1 MTNTLHRFG
10 APATFRDDFIVFAI
24 AARGVNDQGAS
35 AKLQEFLRL
44 ATTHNPVNMGN
55 AVKGGIYR
63 PSQKLNPLVHWRRPV
78 SVDFKAVVDSL
89 DGCTTAAA
97 VFDKLASLE
106 AFLAD
111 LKRANLGISV
121 NVASLT
127 DAAHTCCRQ
136 AGITRHSVGYS
147 LGFHGDLNLLP
158 DRRILE
164 LSTMCGHG
172 MVSHNLARK
181 MVDWVREGRR
191 NPKQAATC
199 MARFCTCGV
208 FNPVRAERVLEEARV
223 GK

>member
-10 APATFRDDFIVFAI
+10 APETLRDDYIVFAM
-24 AARGVNDQGAS
+24 AARGVNEQGAP

-44 ATTHNPVNMGN
+44 AVKHNPINMGN

-63 PSQKLNPLVHWRRPV
+63 PSQDLNPLVHWRRADN
-78 SVDFKAVVDSL
+78 VDFKAVVESIDA
-89 DGCTTAAA
+89 CTTVAA
-97 VFDKLASLE
+97 VFDKLTSLE

-111 LKRANLGISV
+111 LKQANLGISI

-127 DAAHTCCRQ
+127 DAAHACCRQ
-136 AGITRHSVGYS
+136 VGITRHSVGYS

-158 DRRILE
+158 DRHILE
-164 LSTMCGHG
+164 LPTMCGHG
-172 MVSHNLARK
+172 MVSHNLDKK

-191 NPKQAATC
+191 DPKRAATC

-223 GK
+223 GQ

>member
-10 APATFRDDFIVFAI
+10 APETLRDDYIVFAM
-24 AARGVNDQGAS
+24 AARGVNEQGAPP
-35 AKLQEFLRL
+35 KLQTFLRMAL
-44 ATTHNPVNMGN
+44 KHHPINVGN

-63 PSQKLNPLVHWRRPV
+63 ASQNLNPLAHWRRP
-78 SVDFKAVVDSL
+78 DTLNFKAVVESIDS
-89 DGCTTAAA
+89 CTVAAA
-97 VFDKLASLE
+97 VFDQPANLE

-111 LKRANLGISV
+111 LKQADIGLSI

-127 DAAHTCCRQ
+127 DTAHTCCRQ
-136 AGITRHSVGYS
+136 VGLTRHSVGYS

-158 DRRILE
+158 DRHTLE

-172 MVSHNLARK
+172 MVSHNFAKK
-181 MVDWVREGRR
+181 MVDWVKEGRR
-191 NPKQAATC
+191 EPKQAATY

-208 FNPVRAERVLEEARV
+208 FNPTRAARVLEEART